1 MVVLFPNYGCYHGR
15 VGLVK
20 RYHNCIIAGEMQGVI
35 QNTIQNRERVFESVK
50 IISETNGDGGIVV
63 VSNYAFIFFGKKII
77 KNIAV

>member
-20 RYHNCIIAGEMQGVI
+20 RYHKCIIAGEMQGVI

-63 VSNYAFIFFGKKII
+63 VSNYAFIFLEKKSS
-77 KNIAV
+77 KT